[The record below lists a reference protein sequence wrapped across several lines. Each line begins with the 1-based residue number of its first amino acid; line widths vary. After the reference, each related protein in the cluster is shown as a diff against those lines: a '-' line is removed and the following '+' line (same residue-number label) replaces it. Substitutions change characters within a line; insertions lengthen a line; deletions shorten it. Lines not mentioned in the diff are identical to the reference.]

1 MTSPDVRSPD
11 YPDWL
16 LTRMVAIASPS
27 GAERELAEFAAG
39 ELTRLGVTARVD
51 EVGNLV
57 GETGSVDD
65 PMILML
71 GHLDTVPVSVPPKRV
86 GSLVYGR
93 GAVDAKGPLAAMML
107 AAAACADLPARIVV
121 AGAVG
126 EEVAGSVGAR
136 HIVRTLPCP
145 AAVVI
150 GEPSGWDG
158 VCLGYKGRVG
168 VGYEVTTPA
177 SHTSSPYDR
186 AVELAADF
194 WRHLSTFMST
204 VDGGVAALTRLDGDI
219 ERARAEITCRVPAGF
234 DFAAFE
240 ADLVAAAAGGLV
252 TLDERVPAVLRTR
265 RDPVVRALVGGI
277 REQGGEV
284 SLKAKAGTSDMNVL
298 AEHWPVP
305 MAAYGPGDAHLD
317 HTDEEH
323 LDTGDLHKAVR
334 VLGKALRTLSVGFQK
349 QPF

>member
-1 MTSPDVRSPD
+1 MTEPDVRSPD
-11 YPDWL
+11 YPGWL
-16 LTRMVAIASPS
+16 LAHMVAIPSPS
-27 GAERELAEFAAG
+27 GVEGELAEFAAG
-39 ELTRLGVTARVD
+39 ELARLGLTARVD

-57 GETGSVDD
+57 AENGFTGG
-65 PMILML
+65 PTILML

-107 AAAACADLPARIVV
+107 AAAASADLPARIVV
-121 AGAVG
+121 AGVVG

-136 HIVRTLPCP
+136 HVVATLPRP
-145 AAVVI
+145 DAVII
-150 GEPSGWDG
+150 GEPSGWNG

-168 VGYEVTTPA
+168 VTYEVTRPA

-186 AVELAADF
+186 AVELATDF
-194 WRHLSTFMST
+194 WRHLSTSMST
-204 VDGGVAALTRLDGDI
+204 VDGSVAALTRLTGDI

-252 TLDERVPAVLRTR
+252 TLDERVPAVVRTR

-277 REQGGEV
+277 RSQDGEV

-323 LDTGDLHKAVR
+323 LDTGDLRKAVR
-334 VLGKALRTLSVGFQK
+334 VLRSALRTLSVGFEK
-349 QPF
+349 TLD